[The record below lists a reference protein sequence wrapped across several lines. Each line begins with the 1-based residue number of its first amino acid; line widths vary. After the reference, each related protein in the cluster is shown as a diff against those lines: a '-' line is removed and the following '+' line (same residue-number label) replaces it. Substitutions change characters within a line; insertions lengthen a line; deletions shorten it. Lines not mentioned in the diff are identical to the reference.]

1 MSSFSQ
7 NDQRI
12 LSATCLTPYY
22 AKNSLGRFRVFA
34 QSEEDVSLMLGLLT
48 SFGRFSEGPST
59 NILLVLFLEDFARH
73 LNPLTA

>member
-1 MSSFSQ
+1 MQ
-7 NDQRI
+7 
-12 LSATCLTPYY
+12 
-22 AKNSLGRFRVFA
+22 KNSLGRFRVFA

-59 NILLVLFLEDFARH
+59 NILLFLFLDEDFARH